1 MSRLLELLLVADY
14 MQHSHMKQTCEK
26 LLIDWEVLQVE
37 NVVSIFEHAVGAS
50 CAQLRA
56 SCVQYMRGMF
66 DVVSASEGWARLCET
81 YRKEVTTLQ

>member
-1 MSRLLELLLVADY
+1 M
-14 MQHSHMKQTCEK
+14 CK
-26 LLIDWEVLQVE
+26 LFPV
-37 NVVSIFEHAVGAS
+37 N
-50 CAQLRA
+50 QLRA